1 MIKSTCTFMVN
12 NHGVCTCTVHV
23 FAYAVIC
30 QLQCFS
36 YLCDYIIELTVDE
49 IPSSYLSNE
58 TVESSN
64 DETEEGLSWMSSTS
78 STPTSRAK

>member
-1 MIKSTCTFMVN
+1 MVN

-23 FAYAVIC
+23 FAYAVIY

-36 YLCDYIIELTVDE
+36 YLYDYIIELTVDE

-64 DETEEGLSWMSSTS
+64 DETEEDLSWMSSTS